1 MASSFANILSQ
12 VLAEVH
18 AGVEAVAPAELEEFV
33 QRLSNA
39 KSVFVTGQ
47 GRTGLVARAF
57 AMRLM
62 HLGKR
67 AFVVAETIC
76 PPVAP
81 GDLLFACSG
90 SGETMI
96 TCSYAERAHR
106 LGALVVAATGRLGSR
121 LNQIADLTLYLP
133 TPPSSQLGNARFEQC
148 LWLIL
153 DAVAVAYAERHRIPF
168 DSIWE
173 RHANLE

>member
-1 MASSFANILSQ
+1 MASPFANILSQ

-18 AGVEAVAPAELEEFV
+18 AGIEAVSQTELDEFV
-33 QRLSNA
+33 HRLSGTG
-39 KSVFVTGQ
+39 SVFVTGQ

-57 AMRLM
+57 AMRLT
-62 HLGKR
+62 HLGKK
-67 AFVVAETIC
+67 AYVVAETIC
-76 PPVAP
+76 PPIRQ

-106 LGALVVAATGRLGSR
+106 LGAFVVAATGRPGSR
-121 LNQIADLTLYLP
+121 LTQIADLTLYLP

-153 DAVAVAYAERHRIPF
+153 DAVAVVYAERHRIPF